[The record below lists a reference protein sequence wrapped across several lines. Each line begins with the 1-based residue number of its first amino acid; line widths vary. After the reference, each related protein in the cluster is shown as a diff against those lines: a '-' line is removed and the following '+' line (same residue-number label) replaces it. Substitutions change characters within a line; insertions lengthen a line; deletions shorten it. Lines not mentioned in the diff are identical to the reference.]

1 MKKFFAFS
9 VAVAT
14 LLLLLPLT
22 VLGQPSAP
30 TTATN
35 VIKREEITPQKSF
48 KLLRSETGK
57 VEEISFED
65 YIFGVLAA
73 EMPASYEIEA
83 LKAQAVAAHTFAL
96 HRKVTNRN
104 REYDIT
110 DDFTL
115 DQAFITE
122 EKAREKWG
130 DNAEKYVEKLKN
142 AVSAAKN
149 LAITYNG
156 EIALSVYHAISFGK
170 TEDCKN
176 VWGGN
181 YPYLVS
187 VASVGD
193 KLSPNYKSTKSVTLE
208 EIKTAFKE
216 FNLTDNPAD
225 YFKNITKT
233 DAGAVK
239 SVTLCGNKV
248 SGSEIRKILDL
259 RSNCFEVVYKDGSFK
274 FTVYGYGHAVGMSQN
289 GANYMAQQGA
299 DFKEIL
305 CHYYTGCKIEK
316 LD

>member
-1 MKKFFAFS
+1 MKKIFAFS

-22 VLGQPSAP
+22 VLGQPS
-30 TTATN
+30 TQATSQG
-35 VIKREEITPQKSF
+35 VIKIEEITPQKSF
-48 KLLRSETGK
+48 KILRSATGE
-57 VEEISFED
+57 VEEISYDD

-73 EMPASYEIEA
+73 EMPASYEAEA

-96 HRKVTNRN
+96 HRKATNKN
-104 REYDIT
+104 KDYDIT
-110 DDFTL
+110 DDFTI

-122 EKAREKWG
+122 ESAKEKWG
-130 DNAEKYVEKLKN
+130 DNADEYITKLKN
-142 AVSAAKN
+142 AVESTKN
-149 LAITYNG
+149 LALTYNG
-156 EIALSVYHAISFGK
+156 EIALAVYHAISFGK

-187 VASVGD
+187 VSSAGD

-216 FNLTDNPAD
+216 LNLSNTPAD
-225 YFKNITKT
+225 YFKNIIKT
-233 DAGAVK
+233 EAGGIK
-239 SVTLCGNKV
+239 SVTLCGNQV
-248 SGSEIRKILDL
+248 SGGEIRKQLDL
-259 RSNCFEVVYKDGSFK
+259 RSNCFEVAYKDGAFQ
-274 FTVYGYGHAVGMSQN
+274 FTVYGYGHGVGMSQT

-316 LD
+316 VD